1 MSKPHLTS
9 LEADGWCIDDGEV
22 AHAQSPD
29 TFEIP
34 PLPVRLALVPGDTA
48 KLRFYIRVQDDDG
61 ETEDCGERMW
71 VEVKGKMDGWYRG
84 ELLNQPDC
92 TPDISPGWEVWFQ
105 PRHVIDVHKA
115 DSRE

>member
-1 MSKPHLTS
+1 
-9 LEADGWCIDDGEV
+9 
-22 AHAQSPD
+22 
-29 TFEIP
+29 
-34 PLPVRLALVPGDTA
+34 
-48 KLRFYIRVQDDDG
+48 
-61 ETEDCGERMW
+61 MW
-71 VEVKGKMDGWYRG
+71 VKVKGKMDGWYRG